1 MFVYDL
7 FVIGYQF
14 VWSWEIYSRYIVDE
28 VSAHQCSSF
37 RCFKTYTGR
46 YTCHCWDHVLC
57 YPFLYRI
64 SYLPILSFY
73 YSHSCPMP
81 QMQEYFVKKNDRV
94 EVVCMIGVYGLL
106 VSSIQLYPFLFGHMI
121 TRTNMYI
128 RLCMELK
135 FQLLVNLFQF
145 SFGDNFMEYH
155 TGESQ
160 CNLTKNAAFI
170 LNILLDRCWS
180 LRVWN

>member
-1 MFVYDL
+1 MFFFQVFQDL
-7 FVIGYQF
+7 Y
-14 VWSWEIYSRYIVDE
+14 WAIYLSLLGP
-28 VSAHQCSSF
+28 CSM
-37 RCFKTYTGR
+37 
-46 YTCHCWDHVLC
+46 
-57 YPFLYRI
+57 
-64 SYLPILSFY
+64 LSFSLQNLVLAY
-73 YSHSCPMP
+73 FEFPYSHSCPMP

-135 FQLLVNLFQF
+135 FQLLVNLFQS

-170 LNILLDRCWS
+170 LNTLLDRCWS

>member
-1 MFVYDL
+1 MFFFQVFQDL
-7 FVIGYQF
+7 Y
-14 VWSWEIYSRYIVDE
+14 WAIYLSLLGP
-28 VSAHQCSSF
+28 CS
-37 RCFKTYTGR
+37 
-46 YTCHCWDHVLC
+46 
-57 YPFLYRI
+57 
-64 SYLPILSFY
+64 LPRAMLVRLVNLGLQKPYSMLSFSLQNLVLAY
-73 YSHSCPMP
+73 FEFPYSHSCPMP

-135 FQLLVNLFQF
+135 FQLLVNVFQF

>member
-1 MFVYDL
+1 MFFFQVFQDL
-7 FVIGYQF
+7 Y
-14 VWSWEIYSRYIVDE
+14 WAIYLSLLGP
-28 VSAHQCSSF
+28 CS
-37 RCFKTYTGR
+37 
-46 YTCHCWDHVLC
+46 
-57 YPFLYRI
+57 
-64 SYLPILSFY
+64 LPRAMLVRLVNLGLQKPYSMLSFSLQNLVLAY
-73 YSHSCPMP
+73 FEFPYSHSCPMP

-106 VSSIQLYPFLFGHMI
+106 VSSIQLYPFLFGHML
-121 TRTNMYI
+121 THTNMYI

-135 FQLLVNLFQF
+135 FQLLVNVFQF

-170 LNILLDRCWS
+170 LNTLLDRCWS

>member
-1 MFVYDL
+1 MFFFQVFQDL
-7 FVIGYQF
+7 Y
-14 VWSWEIYSRYIVDE
+14 WAIYLSLLGP
-28 VSAHQCSSF
+28 CS
-37 RCFKTYTGR
+37 
-46 YTCHCWDHVLC
+46 
-57 YPFLYRI
+57 
-64 SYLPILSFY
+64 LPRAMLVRLVNLGLQKPYSMLSFSLQNLVLAY
-73 YSHSCPMP
+73 FEFPYSHSCPMP

-135 FQLLVNLFQF
+135 FQLLVNVFQF

-170 LNILLDRCWS
+170 HNTLLDRCWS

>member
-1 MFVYDL
+1 MFFFQVFQDL
-7 FVIGYQF
+7 Y
-14 VWSWEIYSRYIVDE
+14 WAIYLSLLGP
-28 VSAHQCSSF
+28 CS
-37 RCFKTYTGR
+37 
-46 YTCHCWDHVLC
+46 
-57 YPFLYRI
+57 
-64 SYLPILSFY
+64 LPRAMLVRLVNLGLQKPYSMLSFSLQNLVLAY
-73 YSHSCPMP
+73 FEFPYSHSCPMP

-170 LNILLDRCWS
+170 LNTLLDRCWS

>member
-1 MFVYDL
+1 MFFFQVFQDL
-7 FVIGYQF
+7 Y
-14 VWSWEIYSRYIVDE
+14 WAIYLSLLGP
-28 VSAHQCSSF
+28 CSM
-37 RCFKTYTGR
+37 
-46 YTCHCWDHVLC
+46 
-57 YPFLYRI
+57 
-64 SYLPILSFY
+64 LSFSLQNLVLAY
-73 YSHSCPMP
+73 FEFPYSHSCPMP

-170 LNILLDRCWS
+170 HNTLLDRCWS

>member
-1 MFVYDL
+1 MFFFQVFQDL
-7 FVIGYQF
+7 Y
-14 VWSWEIYSRYIVDE
+14 WAIYLSLLGP
-28 VSAHQCSSF
+28 CS
-37 RCFKTYTGR
+37 
-46 YTCHCWDHVLC
+46 
-57 YPFLYRI
+57 
-64 SYLPILSFY
+64 LPRAMLVRLVNLGLQKPYSMLSFSLQNLVLAY
-73 YSHSCPMP
+73 FEFPYSHSCPMP

-135 FQLLVNLFQF
+135 FQLLVNVFQF

-170 LNILLDRCWS
+170 LNTLLDRCWS

>member
-1 MFVYDL
+1 MFFFQVFQDL
-7 FVIGYQF
+7 Y
-14 VWSWEIYSRYIVDE
+14 WAIYLSLLGP
-28 VSAHQCSSF
+28 CS
-37 RCFKTYTGR
+37 
-46 YTCHCWDHVLC
+46 
-57 YPFLYRI
+57 
-64 SYLPILSFY
+64 LPRAMLVRLVNLGLQKPYSMLSFSLQNLVLAY
-73 YSHSCPMP
+73 FEFLYSHSCPMP

-128 RLCMELK
+128 RLCVELK
-135 FQLLVNLFQF
+135 FQLLVNSFQF

-170 LNILLDRCWS
+170 HNTLLDRCWS